1 LIIAITGIVQF
12 LLNNIPGFSRDGYD
26 QIQFLYEKW
35 DFWILFIA
43 AFLPLPYGI
52 FSISAGLFDINI
64 FIFILVTM
72 IGQAIR
78 FIFLALISGK
88 MGRELN
94 KLTERNW
101 KPVAII
107 SSVTVLIAVIVI
119 KSF

>member
-1 LIIAITGIVQF
+1 
-12 LLNNIPGFSRDGYD
+12 
-26 QIQFLYEKW
+26 
-35 DFWILFIA
+35 
-43 AFLPLPYGI
+43 
-52 FSISAGLFDINI
+52 
-64 FIFILVTM
+64 M